1 MPVTKADLLA
11 QLPAE
16 WPTPLLP
23 EIQAQIGAD
32 DRLIVLDDDPT
43 GTQTVHDVPVL
54 TEWSEA
60 TLTAELERPGA
71 VIYILTNSRSMPAPQ
86 AEAINAEI
94 ATHLRAAAS
103 ATNRQVAVVSRSD
116 STLRGHY
123 PAETRALEQ
132 TLGRTVDAVLLI
144 PFFLEGG
151 RYTIDDVHYVEEGA
165 WMTPAAQTEFA
176 RDATFGYRNS
186 NLRQWAIE
194 KHGGSLS
201 QEDVC
206 SISLGEIRSG
216 GPDAVQER
224 LDALAP
230 GQVCAINAAS
240 YRDLEVLVAGLL
252 ASEAR
257 GRHYLYR
264 TAASFVRVRCGLS
277 PAPLLTSDALGAADG
292 QSGGLIVVGSYV
304 NRTTEQI
311 EAAAQRD
318 HVTSIEVSVRALLG
332 SAAREEIGRVQQA
345 AQEAIA
351 AGRDALVYTSR
362 ERVTAGNKDATLDIG
377 QTISQGLVSIVAGLE
392 ERPAWVIAK
401 GGITSSDVA
410 TCGLGVRRAWVMG
423 QAIPGVPI
431 WRLGPESRWPDL
443 VYVVFPGNVGG
454 PDAVADMAGVL
465 RGESDDAQRRL

>member
-1 MPVTKADLLA
+1 MPVTKADLFA
-11 QLPAE
+11 RLPAD

-23 EIQAQIGAD
+23 EIRAQIGPD

-54 TEWSEA
+54 TDWSEA
-60 TLTAELERPGA
+60 TLTAELQRPGA
-71 VIYILTNSRSMPAPQ
+71 VVYILTNSRSMPAAQ

-94 ATHLRAAAS
+94 ATHLRAAAAS
-103 ATNRQVAVVSRSD
+103 TGRHIAVVSRSD

-123 PAETRALEQ
+123 PIETQALEQ
-132 TLGRTVDAVLLI
+132 ALGRSVDAVLLI

-151 RYTIDDVHYVEEGA
+151 RYTIDDIHYVEEGT

-194 KHGGSLS
+194 KHGGTLS
-201 QEDVC
+201 SDAVC
-206 SISLGEIRSG
+206 SISLEEIRSG
-216 GPDAVQER
+216 GPDVVER
-224 LDALAP
+224 RLSALSP
-230 GQVCAINAAS
+230 GQICAINAAS
-240 YRDLEVLVAGLL
+240 YRDLEVLVRGLL

-264 TAASFVRVRCGLS
+264 TAASFVRVRGGIS
-277 PAPLLTSDALGAADG
+277 PDPLLTTEALGTAGAKR
-292 QSGGLIVVGSYV
+292 GGLIVAGSYV

-311 EAAAQRD
+311 EAAVQLG
-318 HVTSIEVSVRALLG
+318 HVEPIEVCVQALLG
-332 SAAREEIGRVQQA
+332 DTASKEIGYVQRA
-345 AQEAIA
+345 AQDAIMS
-351 AGRDALVYTSR
+351 GRDALVYTSR
-362 ERVTAGNKDATLDIG
+362 ERITGDDKDASLDIG
-377 QTISQGLVSIVAGLE
+377 QTISRGLVSIISGLG

-410 TCGLGVRRAWVMG
+410 TKGLGVRRAWVMG
-423 QAIPGVPI
+423 QALPGVPI
-431 WRLGPESRWPDL
+431 WRLGSESRWPDL

-454 PDAVADMAGVL
+454 PTAVADMTRIL
-465 RGESDDAQRRL
+465 RG